1 MNSRKTFVIVGAGL
15 AGAKAAETLRTEG
28 FAGRVVLLGDEQER
42 PYERP
47 PLSKDY
53 LRGETRADELFVHD
67 HDFYDDHGIELVL
80 GRTAVRL
87 DTSTR
92 DVTLDDGARLR
103 YDRLLLAT
111 GAEPFRPGIQGG
123 DLDGVLYL
131 RSKKDSDALRER
143 FQRGGAV
150 VVVGAGWI
158 GSEVAASTRELGL
171 DVTVI
176 DPLSVPLE
184 RVLGRAV
191 GAVYHDLHSDHG
203 VSMLMG
209 ASVDAFLGDEVV
221 ERVRTRDGREMPCD
235 LAVVGVGARTRTR
248 LAAQAGITVDDGV
261 LVDQFLQSSD
271 PGVFAAGDV
280 ANAAHPHI
288 GGRVRVE
295 HWSNALHQ
303 GPAAAR
309 NMLGLADAYTRLP
322 YFFSDQYDVGME
334 YSGFARGWDRV
345 VCRGDAASREFIA
358 FWLAGDRVVA
368 GMNVNVW
375 GVTDPIRALIAS
387 GASVEDR
394 RLADPDVPLDRLTG
408 APSRGLA

>member
-1 MNSRKTFVIVGAGL
+1 M
-15 AGAKAAETLRTEG
+15 
-28 FAGRVVLLGDEQER
+28 
-42 PYERP
+42 
-47 PLSKDY
+47 
-53 LRGETRADELFVHD
+53 
-67 HDFYDDHGIELVL
+67 
-80 GRTAVRL
+80 
-87 DTSTR
+87 
-92 DVTLDDGARLR
+92 
-103 YDRLLLAT
+103 
-111 GAEPFRPGIQGG
+111 
-123 DLDGVLYL
+123 
-131 RSKKDSDALRER
+131 
-143 FQRGGAV
+143 
-150 VVVGAGWI
+150 
-158 GSEVAASTRELGL
+158 
-171 DVTVI
+171 I

-221 ERVRTRDGREMPCD
+221 ERVRTRGGREIPCD

-261 LVDQFLQSSD
+261 LVDQYLQSSD

-303 GPAAAR
+303 GPGGSAQHARSGRRVHAAAV
-309 NMLGLADAYTRLP
+309 L
-322 YFFSDQYDVGME
+322 FSDQYDVGME

-375 GVTDPIRALIAS
+375 GVSDPIRRSSPGRA
-387 GASVEDR
+387 
-394 RLADPDVPLDRLTG
+394 
-408 APSRGLA
+408 RG